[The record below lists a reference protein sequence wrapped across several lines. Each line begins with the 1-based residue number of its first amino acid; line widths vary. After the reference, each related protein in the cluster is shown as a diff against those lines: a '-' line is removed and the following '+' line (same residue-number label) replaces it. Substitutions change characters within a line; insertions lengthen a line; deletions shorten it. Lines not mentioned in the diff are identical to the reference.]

1 MKLLKIILLGVTS
14 ILLLAVIFGSLI
26 IWGTPVLY
34 NRHPIIQNDDVKDSL
49 TATPHAAI
57 FYNDTI
63 FLNSDTIIIHHSMT
77 KSEMSETTASD
88 SPSMGDLGTFGD
100 SAGFWNAI
108 FSALAMVCVIVT
120 LVYQSNKD
128 RQEDERARLAQFQEQ
143 CLTMLSMLS
152 DIVAQLRVSERTG
165 DSFFSDVSLGIWDNN
180 SNSPEPYVQ
189 TTPQNNRPEI
199 KGRACFKYIYDER
212 PENRNIKAFI
222 TLRQGRIDEDL
233 FISLRSV
240 METQFDHYFRI
251 VYRTLK
257 FIKEQDLGNIPEK
270 KQRATRE
277 LCADLLRAQLSTYEL
292 AVLYYNGLFP
302 KFRNTSKPIYEHFC
316 IFDNLDPKFL
326 ITESEREYYK
336 QVRTQHKDLEE
347 FDNKIHYRYYAFV
360 AIDSKPSQK
369 NIYWHKLGINKL
381 KRICNNILSRKA
393 NQQNIPNEHSE
404 KFKHVYN
411 TLNELAGTS
420 ITNKSLASK
429 CHCTVNVLKEIL
441 QKLEDDG
448 YIEIKNTRQGK
459 KYTILKDL

>member
-1 MKLLKIILLGVTS
+1 MKLFKIILLGITS

-26 IWGTPVLY
+26 IWVTPALY
-34 NRHPIIQNDDVKDSL
+34 NRHPIIQDNVIKDSL
-49 TATPHAAI
+49 TAGPHASI
-57 FYNDTI
+57 SYCDTI
-63 FLNSDTIIIHHSMT
+63 FLNSDTIVTHHSIS
-77 KSEMSETTASD
+77 KSEMSETTISD

-152 DIVAQLRVSERTG
+152 DIVAQLRVSERTD
-165 DSFFSDVSLGIWDNN
+165 DSFFSDVSLGVWDNN
-180 SNSPEPYVQ
+180 SNSPEPYGQ
-189 TTPQNNRPEI
+189 TTHQNNRPEI

-240 METQFDHYFRI
+240 METQFDHYFRT

-257 FIKEQDLGNIPEK
+257 FIKEQDLGNIPEN
-270 KQRATRE
+270 KQKATRE

-302 KFRNTSKPIYEHFC
+302 KFRNTSKPIYEYFC

-326 ITESEREYYK
+326 ITENEREYYK
-336 QVRTQHKDLEE
+336 QVRTQQKDLDE

-360 AIDSKPSQK
+360 ANSSDSSQK
-369 NIYWHKLGINKL
+369 HSNWVLRKLNKIKGKCQRLFHNKIKRQDIINQPSDKL
-381 KRICNNILSRKA
+381 R
-393 NQQNIPNEHSE
+393 
-404 KFKHVYN
+404 HVYN
-411 TLNELAGTS
+411 TLCELGGVS
-420 ITNKSLASK
+420 ITNKSLASRCNCNVK
-429 CHCTVNVLKEIL
+429 VLKEIL
-441 QKLEDDG
+441 QELEGND
-448 YIEIKNTRQGK
+448 YIGISNSRQGK
-459 KYTILKDL
+459 KYTILKDM